1 MNFKRTFLIS
11 LFLLIIITGVVSAAD
26 TSDDLSID
34 DSGQDSTDIAV
45 DEALSVSDDDAVR
58 AKQQIDLD
66 NYIAAPNS
74 TEVKA
79 CQQNYFHVNLP
90 SDATGNMASIVD
102 EKLDDNYDLVDG
114 AVTIPFKFDS
124 FGLHNINLT
133 YNGDANYGRTSK
145 LYTFNVT
152 DFKMGVTYPDEIY
165 YGKESTLYVDL
176 PKDVKGSLHLNLN
189 DNFYHS
195 VSSLSG
201 DYEFPIYNLKYG
213 ENKFTIEYQGGN
225 YHNDVV
231 KGSFIAIPL
240 IDIPI
245 YAQYNEEYEIS
256 LTLPSN
262 AAGSLV
268 VNFDGNLRTSKVKNG
283 KAVISVGTIR
293 DFDYHNITAYYD
305 GSDYDVEP
313 AVYVL
318 QVAPV
323 IKYSKVMWTE
333 GNNSIS
339 FKAPGP
345 GTLKYSVDGGATTK
359 LSLADGE
366 TAIPLS
372 GLDVG
377 SHSIY
382 LDYKADNSDY
392 QYTVTETFEVRGENP
407 SFDLEL
413 DFVNETRVCEP
424 FDIRTNIPS
433 NGDGIL
439 YYYIDG
445 QLAPYVVS
453 WGFST
458 IAYVDPSELSP
469 GTHTVKLQYCNDS
482 YYKDVTKTT
491 KFSVVDVKIVIPQAI
506 DYGQNN
512 GYVDVYITENVTG
525 NITVY
530 VDGKRFKTM
539 PITPAYYGIDS
550 FGYCYRLDLENL
562 KTGTHQIK
570 VAYSG
575 DNNYPAKTRT
585 SDVAVSNTTVEPEA
599 SYAIFKYEECT
610 YDEPGYVYLELPS
623 NATGNMVVT
632 IDDLPYKTEKLINGK
647 ANVTISIK
655 GDWGHNVKVTYD
667 ASDYSFSKDLYWY
680 APILTYTTP
689 EYKGENMSVR
699 LPKDALGQL
708 RVWINGKTYYLS
720 IINGYATFIPDNVAI
735 GENEFSIYYSDDD
748 VYGSYD
754 DDGFF
759 NVNAKASIGNQK
771 VPLNYHS
778 FYYQRE
784 LKYINV
790 STSDNLIIDLES
802 DFNGEYVVAIGQD
815 FYAKGSFVNGVASIP
830 LANAKPGFKEIYVD
844 YEYQTGKH
852 RSIYSFAYIDNP
864 PELTVDVLSTVNA
877 KKTYVYV
884 TANEAITNVSVIV
897 NGVGYNV
904 KLVNGSGRLKLT
916 GLTDGE
922 YVATAVY
929 DGDARF
935 SAQNVTKTF
944 NVKIDPVIIT
954 TKDVFV
960 GEDVKIGVDVGDSVG
975 KVILNVNDKEYNL
988 TLVKGKASQ
997 VISKL
1002 AAGEYKVTAKFLGI
1016 ENFFGNVNSTSVI
1029 VKKYSPELTVSVMD
1043 TINAKRSYVYVTADK
1058 SITKVSLI
1066 VGDYDYN
1073 VKLVNGSGKLKLT
1086 DLTDGDYVA
1095 TAVYDGSAK
1104 FSAQNASKPFKVK
1117 IASVIITAPSVF
1129 VGEDA
1134 LVTVNVGDSV
1144 GKVILNVNNV
1154 EYNLTLVD
1162 GNASQ
1167 VISNLN
1173 AGKYKISAKFLGI
1186 ENFYGNVNS
1195 SSLVV
1200 QRYSPGL
1207 NVNVVI
1213 GASGKN
1219 TNINVAANKG
1229 INDNVIVNV
1238 NGVDYTVKLV
1248 NGSGKLSLPNLGKGT
1263 YKVNVSYDGDD
1274 RFVAQNATKT
1284 FRIYAV
1290 EITPKASSAWYTG
1303 TYSVTVY
1310 GADGK
1315 VAANK
1320 NVIFYINGKNV
1331 KSTTTDKNGVASFK
1345 LPAKYVPKK
1354 YTIKTMALSK
1364 TITKKNIP
1372 VKQIITAKTTKFKKS
1387 AKKATIT
1394 VTLKKVDGKFLK
1406 GKTVKLRING
1416 KTYTKKT
1423 TSKGVAKFTIKKS
1436 VLKKLRAG
1444 SKYIYKV
1451 TYSKTYIR
1459 KVVKVTR

>member
-1 MNFKRTFLIS
+1 MKLNFKKILLIS
-11 LFLLIIITGVVSAAD
+11 LFLLIIMMGAVSA
-26 TSDDLSID
+26 TNTTD
-34 DSGQDSTDIAV
+34 DSSLSDSSPDSTEIAV
-45 DEALSVSDDDAVR
+45 DEVLSIDADDDTVA

-66 NYIAAPNS
+66 NYIEAPNS
-74 TEVKA
+74 TDVKA
-79 CQQNYFHVNLP
+79 CQKNYFYVNLP
-90 SDATGNMASIVD
+90 NDATGNIASIVD
-102 EKLDDNYDLVDG
+102 GKLDDNYDLTDGMVD
-114 AVTIPFKFDS
+114 IPFKFDS

-133 YNGDANYGRTSK
+133 YNGDGSYYRANK
-145 LYTFNVT
+145 LYQFNVT
-152 DFKMGVTYPDEIY
+152 DFKMGVTYPEDIY

-176 PKDVKGSLHLNLN
+176 PEGVEGHLHLNLN
-189 DNFYHS
+189 DNLNHY

-201 DYEFPIYNLKYG
+201 DYEFPIYNLEYG
-213 ENKFTIEYQGGN
+213 ENRFTIEYYDGN

-231 KGSFIAIPL
+231 EGTFIADPL

-245 YAQYNEEYEIS
+245 YAHYNEEYEIT
-256 LTLPSN
+256 LILPSD

-268 VNFDGNLRTSKVKNG
+268 VNFDGNLRTSKVSNG

-305 GSDYDVEP
+305 GSDYNVEP
-313 AVYVL
+313 GEYVL
-318 QVAPV
+318 QVAPI
-323 IKYSKVMWTE
+323 IKYSKIMWAE

-345 GTLKYSVDGGATTK
+345 GTLKYFVDEDSKTT
-359 LSLADGE
+359 LNLADGE
-366 TAIPLS
+366 TTIPLS

-392 QYTVTETFEVRGENP
+392 QYTVTETFEVRSENP

-413 DFVNETRVCEP
+413 DFINETRVCEP

-445 QLAPYVVS
+445 ELAPYVVS

-458 IAYVDPSELSP
+458 IANVNPENLEV
-469 GTHTVKLQYCNDS
+469 GEHTVKLQYCNDS

-491 KFSVVDVKIVIPQAI
+491 KFSVVDVRILIPESI
-506 DYGQNN
+506 DYGQGNN
-512 GYVDVYITENVTG
+512 YVDVYITENVTG

-539 PITPAYYGIDS
+539 PITPAYYGKDWL
-550 FGYCYRLDLENL
+550 GYCYRLDLEDI

-585 SDVAVSNTTVEPEA
+585 SAVVVSNTTVEPEA

-632 IDDLPYKTEKLINGK
+632 IDDLPYKTEKLVNGK
-647 ANVTISIK
+647 ANVTISLK
-655 GDWGHNVKVTYD
+655 GDSVHYIKVSYD
-667 ASDYSFSKDLYWY
+667 ANDYSFSKDMYWY

-689 EYKGENMSVR
+689 EYKGESMSVR
-699 LPKDALGQL
+699 VPKDASGQL
-708 RVWINGKTYYLS
+708 RVWINGKTYYPS
-720 IINGYATFIPDNVAI
+720 ITNGYATFVPDNLAI
-735 GENEFSIYYSDDD
+735 GENEFSIYYGGDDA
-748 VYGSYD
+748 YGSYD

-759 NVNAKASIGNQK
+759 NVNAKATIGDQK
-771 VPLNYHS
+771 VPLNYYH
-778 FYYQRE
+778 
-784 LKYINV
+784 LKERSYINA
-790 STSDNLIIDLES
+790 SISDNLVIDLES

-815 FYAKGSFVNGVASIP
+815 YYAKGSFVNGVANIS
-830 LANAKPGFKEIYVD
+830 LENAKPGFKEIYVD

-852 RSIYSFAYIDNP
+852 RSIYSFALIDNS

-884 TANEAITNVSVIV
+884 TANKAITKVSVIV
-897 NGVGYNV
+897 GDDDYNV
-904 KLVNGSGRLKLT
+904 TLVNGRGKLKLT
-916 GLTDGE
+916 RLTDGE

-929 DGDARF
+929 DGSSKF
-935 SAQNVTKTF
+935 SAQNVSKEF
-944 NVKIDPVIIT
+944 KVKIDPVIIT
-954 TKDVFV
+954 APAVFV
-960 GEDVKIGVDVGDSVG
+960 GQDV
-975 KVILNVNDKEYNL
+975 N
-988 TLVKGKASQ
+988 
-997 VISKL
+997 
-1002 AAGEYKVTAKFLGI
+1002 
-1016 ENFFGNVNSTSVI
+1016 
-1029 VKKYSPELTVSVMD
+1029 
-1043 TINAKRSYVYVTADK
+1043 
-1058 SITKVSLI
+1058 
-1066 VGDYDYN
+1066 
-1073 VKLVNGSGKLKLT
+1073 
-1086 DLTDGDYVA
+1086 
-1095 TAVYDGSAK
+1095 
-1104 FSAQNASKPFKVK
+1104 
-1117 IASVIITAPSVF
+1117 
-1129 VGEDA
+1129 
-1134 LVTVNVGDSV
+1134 VTVNVGDSV

-1162 GNASQ
+1162 GKASQ
-1167 VISNLN
+1167 MISNLN
-1173 AGKYKISAKFLGI
+1173 VGEYNISAKFLGI

-1195 SSLVV
+1195 SSVIV
-1200 QRYSPGL
+1200 QKYLPGL

-1213 GASGKN
+1213 AASGKN
-1219 TNINVAANKG
+1219 TNINVAANET
-1229 INDNVIVNV
+1229 INGNVVVNV
-1238 NGVDYTVKLV
+1238 NGVDYTVELV
-1248 NGSGKLSLPNLGKGT
+1248 NGSGKLSLPNLNIGT
-1263 YKVNVSYDGDD
+1263 YEVNVAYDGDD
-1274 RFVAQNATKT
+1274 RFLAQNATDT

-1290 EITPKASSAWYTG
+1290 KITPKATSAWYTG

-1320 NVIFYINGKNV
+1320 NVIFYINGKKV
-1331 KSTTTDKNGVASFK
+1331 KSTTTNNKGVASFK

-1364 TITKKNIP
+1364 TISKKVL
-1372 VKQIITAKTTKFKKS
+1372 VKQIITAKATKFKKS

-1394 VTLKKVDGKFLK
+1394 VTLKKVDGKYLK
-1406 GKTVKLRING
+1406 GKTVKLRFNG